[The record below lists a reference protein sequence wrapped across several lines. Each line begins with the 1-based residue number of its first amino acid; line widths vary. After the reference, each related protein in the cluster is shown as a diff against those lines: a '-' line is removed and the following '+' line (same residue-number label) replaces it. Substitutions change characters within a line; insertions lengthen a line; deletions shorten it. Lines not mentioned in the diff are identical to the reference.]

1 MSDKKLYILETS
13 EELFGSQKRNV
24 IIALSAEN
32 ETEALAKMTKI
43 IETDNPPINE
53 SEKPQPKVEDTG
65 LELIKKDIV
74 LPKLKGALINEAK
87 DTFKNWID
95 SDFKNWNLNSK
106 TSSKETKVSVY
117 EITKDGTFEDIFSWF
132 NYNSL
137 DELVMTQGQI
147 IEFCKNHKEEL
158 GQNWYNFFLIKENG
172 EYFVVLV
179 SVYSDGLSVY
189 VNRLEHDSVW
199 HAGFR
204 HRVFVPQLD
213 I

>member
-65 LELIKKDIV
+65 LSLLKENIT
-74 LPKLKGALINEAK
+74 LPELKGALISEAN
-87 DTFKNWID
+87 DVFKSYID
-95 SDFKNWNLNSK
+95 RDFKNWNLNSK
-106 TSSKETKVSVY
+106 TSSKETKVNVY
-117 EITKDGTFEDIFSWF
+117 EITKDGTFEDIFSRF

-147 IEFCKNHKEEL
+147 IEFCGSHQNEL
-158 GQNWYNFFLIKENG
+158 NQDYSNFFLIKENG
-172 EYFVVLV
+172 EYFVVFV
-179 SVYSDGLSVY
+179 RVYPGGLGVDVDRLGRDG
-189 VNRLEHDSVW
+189 VW
-199 HAGFR
+199 DGEYR
-204 HRVFVPQLD
+204 HRVVSPQLD
-213 I
+213 F